1 MPGCNILLRFPA
13 LPLFLF
19 NRELL
24 MLSRSSY
31 HARPT
36 VKYVVLTICK
46 HKAFF
51 STWYDL
57 HKEHNCCFVA
67 YLIMTEKAYV
77 FMPQKSIFL
86 VIKWGTVC
94 FGFLFS
100 NAFTSRKINTR
111 TTAAAAVRQVV
122 KLVERASKRH
132 KGWDPT
138 TTATSTNASATLF

>member
-67 YLIMTEKAYV
+67 YLIMTG
-77 FMPQKSIFL
+77 KSL
-86 VIKWGTVC
+86 
-94 FGFLFS
+94 LFY
-100 NAFTSRKINTR
+100 
-111 TTAAAAVRQVV
+111 
-122 KLVERASKRH
+122 ASKVHFLGDEMGYCLFWFPLFKCFHFTENKHTDDCGGGRQ
-132 KGWDPT
+132 
-138 TTATSTNASATLF
+138 TSSEIGRKSL